1 MILLSNVIKSI
12 QMQGSE
18 KEIRQR
24 LLKSKPISTL
34 ERSSSQTLVE
44 NEQDHEQLVL
54 SYQKQKERLQDE
66 IIALEESY
74 RELQNQMVQAKKE
87 AELEIDEWWQANQK
101 KASEEAV
108 VLAEEAKEQGFQEG
122 YENGYRQIQQELE
135 GKIAETTQ
143 LVQLAYEENKKIV
156 QQAEPFLLNLS
167 VKIAE
172 KVIQQEL
179 KQHSEQVLST
189 VQAGLQQV
197 LERGEIV
204 IQVSPDDYPLI
215 LSHIE
220 ELERYTDSE
229 SELRVVPD
237 HAQAGTGGCIIH
249 TPNGSYDVTVD
260 SQLKEITKQLMA
272 YYEESDTDEGTGR

>member
-1 MILLSNVIKSI
+1 MILLSNLIKSI
-12 QMQGSE
+12 QLQGSD

-24 LLKSKPISTL
+24 LLKAKSIVAFD
-34 ERSSSQTLVE
+34 RSSDQTFEENEEE
-44 NEQDHEQLVL
+44 NEQFLL
-54 SYQKQKERLQDE
+54 GYQKQKELLQDE
-66 IIALEESY
+66 IIALEETY
-74 RELQNQMVQAKKE
+74 RELQKQMVQTQEE
-87 AELEIDEWWQANQK
+87 AEREIDEWWKVMQR

-108 VLAEEAKEQGFQEG
+108 VLAEESKEQGFQEG

-135 GKIAETTQ
+135 KKIAETTQ

-156 QQAEPFLLNLS
+156 QQAEPFLLDLS
-167 VKIAE
+167 VKVAG

-179 KQHSEQVLST
+179 KQHREQIVT
-189 VQAGLQQV
+189 IVQAGLQQV

-220 ELERYTDSE
+220 ELERYVDSE
-229 SELRVVPD
+229 SELRVIPN
-237 HAQAGTGGCIIH
+237 HAQTSVGGCMIH
-249 TPNGSYDVTVD
+249 TPNGSYDTTVD

-272 YYEESDTDEGTGR
+272 YYEECATE